1 MIKEYTTIVEGVTNM
16 IFKHYEGVFAGTED
30 TMLIMAE
37 DLIAGRKEGTA
48 LFLTFNNAHGIFV
61 VDKGLVRY
69 MNDEEIKLEMDK
81 VAKICGNEYVDNKLK
96 KKEKKNF
103 IMAEDLRDLIQ
114 NDRLGTGDYRK
125 KAKEIIEKIGVEK
138 WFKLKGYPTEPDSI
152 WKNRYTGILTTL
164 GEEVDKYA
172 VEKGLQQ
179 QGFYLWENYLPEDSW
194 NDKYLFDA
202 YRKQEENKE
211 DIKTEISDYHGI
223 KI

>member
-1 MIKEYTTIVEGVTNM
+1 M

-37 DLIAGRKEGTA
+37 DLIAGKREGTD
-48 LFLTFNNAHGIFV
+48 LFLTFNNAHGIFK

-69 MNDEEIKLEMDK
+69 MNDEEIKVEMDK

-103 IMAEDLRDLIQ
+103 IMAEDLRDLVQ
-114 NDRLGTGDYRK
+114 EDKLGKGEYRT

-138 WFKLKGYPTEPDSI
+138 WFKLKGYPTEPDSK
-152 WKNRYTGILTTL
+152 WKNRYTGGLTTL
-164 GEEVDKYA
+164 REEVILGNPPGIEA
-172 VEKGLQQ
+172 

-194 NDKYLFDA
+194 NDKYLFDG
-202 YRKQEENKE
+202 YRKQEETKKE
-211 DIKTEISDYHGI
+211 EVSDYHGI